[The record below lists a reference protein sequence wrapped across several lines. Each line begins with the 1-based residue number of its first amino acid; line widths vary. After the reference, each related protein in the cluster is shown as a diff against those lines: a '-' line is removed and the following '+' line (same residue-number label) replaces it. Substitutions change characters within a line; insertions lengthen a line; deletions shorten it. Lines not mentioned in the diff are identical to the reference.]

1 MNLGSSIV
9 LDLHQV
15 LKDTHCSRRRLA
27 WGEAKI
33 KKLINGKLGIENI
46 EIESAHRI
54 GKEER
59 DEPSQKRTFIATFL
73 NDKDKNKELQK

>member
-15 LKDTHCSRRRLA
+15 LKDSHCSRRRLA

-59 DEPSQKRTFIATFL
+59 DEPLRKRTFIATFL